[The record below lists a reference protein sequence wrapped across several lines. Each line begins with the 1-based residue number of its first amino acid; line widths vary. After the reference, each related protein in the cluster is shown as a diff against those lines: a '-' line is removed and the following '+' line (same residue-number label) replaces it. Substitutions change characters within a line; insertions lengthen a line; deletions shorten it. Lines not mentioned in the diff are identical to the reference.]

1 MSGPLTVS
9 SGPSRLGVRAA
20 LVDGVVVE
28 GDVVVGDGRVIE
40 VGVAP
45 AGGSGLAVP
54 GFVDLHI
61 NGIVGVDFLSTDVE
75 GYRVAGVALAATG
88 VTAYLP
94 TFITSP
100 MGDYP
105 DALAV
110 AGEALAADGAP
121 GARVL
126 GVHLE
131 GPYLSPLWPGAHDP
145 EQLRT
150 PDTAE
155 ALALCDAGPV
165 RMVTL
170 APELDGGLD
179 LVEALAARGVV
190 VSLGHTDA
198 DAHTAGAAF
207 DRGARAITH
216 LYNAHRR
223 WTARDPGVGG
233 AALIRPGVTVQAI
246 VDHVHL
252 APEAA
257 YAAFLTA
264 RERFSL
270 VTDAMEAAGQ
280 GDGVYRLGRREVS
293 VHGARAELS
302 DGLLAGSVL
311 TMDAAVRNLH
321 ACGATLA
328 ESVWAATGA
337 PARLLGD
344 PELGVLRVG
353 ARADIAV
360 LDDDL
365 HVVRTLVEG
374 AEQFAA
380 SSQPAA

>member
-1 MSGPLTVS
+1 MTGSPHRS
-9 SGPSRLGVRAA
+9 SSPAALGVRAA
-20 LVDGVVVE
+20 LVDGQMVP
-28 GDVVVGDGRVIE
+28 GDVLVGGGEVLA
-40 VGVAP
+40 VGVDAQS
-45 AGGSGLAVP
+45 GHGSGIAVP
-54 GFVDLHI
+54 GFLDLHI
-61 NGIVGVDFLSTDVE
+61 NGLVGVDFLSTDLE
-75 GYRVAGVALAATG
+75 GYRAAGAALAATG
-88 VTAYLP
+88 VTGYLP

-100 MGDYP
+100 LGDYAP
-105 DALAV
+105 ALDV
-110 AGEALAADGAP
+110 AARAAEAAAAH
-121 GARVL
+121 GARML

-131 GPYLSPLWPGAHDP
+131 GPYLSPRWPGAHDP

-150 PDTAE
+150 PDVEE
-155 ALALCDAGPV
+155 ALALVAAGPV

-170 APELDGGLD
+170 APELAGGLE
-179 LVEALAARGVV
+179 LVGALAARGIA
-190 VSLGHTDA
+190 VSCGHSDA
-198 DAHTAGAAF
+198 DAETADAAF

-223 WTARDPGVGG
+223 WAPRDPGLGG
-233 AALIRPGVTVQAI
+233 AALIRPGITVQAI

-264 RERFSL
+264 RDRFSL

-280 GDGVYRLGRREVS
+280 GDGIYRLGRREVA

-311 TMDAAVRNLH
+311 TMDAAVRNLVG
-321 ACGATLA
+321 CGASVA
-328 ESVWAATGA
+328 EAVWAATGA

-344 PELGVLRVG
+344 PGLGILRVG
-353 ARADIAV
+353 GPANITV

-365 HVVRTLVEG
+365 RVERTLVEG

-380 SSQPAA
+380 VA